1 MRPSRRVFSTPS
13 YVPRTRVIPVTRTTA
28 NMNPTFHVLIVDD
41 EDAIQRTVRGVLE
54 DEGYRTSSIGDGNA
68 VLPAIRQLKP
78 DAVLLDIWLPGL
90 DGIQLLRDIKKVSPD
105 IEIVMI
111 SGHANVHTAVQ
122 AVKLGAFDFI
132 EKPLSREQL
141 LLTLARA
148 LEHRRLVREN
158 RELRSRIMEAGNT
171 PAPVFR
177 TNFAAQVAEAM
188 GPSVLP
194 GPPDPQGQRQRTLRR
209 SMVVCGQGLHSG
221 IKGGLILTPLPPG
234 SGILF
239 GSIATGK
246 AFPAHLDHVRASGYA
261 TTLGNDGVEARTVE
275 HFLATL
281 HSYGITNLLVKMDGE
296 VPIMD
301 GSAVDFCRIIED
313 AGIEEQDARIEPI
326 RVSRKYVVGDE
337 SPDGEYIA
345 IEPSDQFSVR
355 YVLDYPPPVG
365 HQDFTFVHQGSESFR
380 DSIAPART
388 FGFVKDVRML
398 AEMGLAGGGRID
410 NFILIDDEKIV
421 NTTLRFPDELARHK
435 VLDVIGDLYLLGRP
449 MLGKV
454 TAQKT
459 GHGDNIA
466 LLKQIRADLSP

>member
-1 MRPSRRVFSTPS
+1 
-13 YVPRTRVIPVTRTTA
+13 
-28 NMNPTFHVLIVDD
+28 MNQAFHILIVDD
-41 EDAIQRTVRGVLE
+41 EEAIQRTVRGVLE
-54 DEGYRTSSIGDGNA
+54 DEGYRISGASDGAQALAA
-68 VLPAIRQLKP
+68 VKQLKP
-78 DAVLLDIWLPGL
+78 DAILLDIWLPGI

-105 IEIVMI
+105 VEIIMI

-122 AVKLGAFDFI
+122 AVKLGAFEFI

-141 LLTLARA
+141 LLILARA

-177 TNFAAQVAEAM
+177 TPIPDVSSEPI
-188 GPSVLP
+188 GPTVLP
-194 GPPDPQGQRQRTLRR
+194 GPPVPGGQSQRTLRR
-209 SMVVCGQGLHSG
+209 SVVLCGQGLHSG

-234 SGILF
+234 SGIHF

-246 AFPAHLDHVRASGYA
+246 AFPAHLDYVRATGYA
-261 TTLGNDGVEARTVE
+261 TTLGKDGVEARTVE
-275 HFLATL
+275 HFLAVM

-301 GSAVDFCRIIED
+301 GSAADFCRIIED
-313 AGIEEQDARIEPI
+313 AGIEEQDGRVEPI
-326 RVSRKYVVGDE
+326 RVSKKYVVGDE
-337 SPDGEYIA
+337 SPNGEFIS
-345 IEPSDQFSVR
+345 IEPSDSFSVR
-355 YVLDYPPPVG
+355 YVLDYPAPVG
-365 HQDFTFVHQGSESFR
+365 RQDVTFRHEGSEAFR
-380 DSIAPART
+380 DQIAPART

-398 AEMGLAGGGRID
+398 AEMGLAGGGRLD
-410 NFILIDDEKIV
+410 NVILIDDEKIV
-421 NTTLRFPDELARHK
+421 NTDLRFPDELARHK

-459 GHGDNIA
+459 GHGDNLA
-466 LLKQIRADLSP
+466 LLRQIRADLT

>member
-1 MRPSRRVFSTPS
+1 
-13 YVPRTRVIPVTRTTA
+13 
-28 NMNPTFHVLIVDD
+28 MNQSFHILIVDD

-54 DEGYRTSSIGDGNA
+54 DEGYRTSSVGDGNEA
-68 VLPAIRQLKP
+68 ISAIRQNKP
-78 DAVLLDIWLPGL
+78 DVVLLDIWLPGL
-90 DGIQLLRDIKKVSPD
+90 DGIQLLRDIKKSNPD
-105 IEIVMI
+105 LEIIMI

-132 EKPLSREQL
+132 EKPLSREHL
-141 LLTLARA
+141 LMTLARA

-158 RELRSRIMEAGNT
+158 RELRNRIMEAGNT

-177 TNFAAQVAEAM
+177 TALPGVPADTA
-188 GPSVLP
+188 GPTFLP
-194 GPPDPQGQRQRTLRR
+194 GPPDPNGQRQRTLKR

-234 SGILF
+234 SGIHF

-246 AFPAHLDHVRASGYA
+246 AFPAHLDYVRASGYA
-261 TTLGNDGVEARTVE
+261 TTLGKDGVEARTVE

-301 GSAVDFCRIIED
+301 GSAMDFCRMIED
-313 AGIEEQDARIEPI
+313 AGIEEQDARVEPI
-326 RVSRKYVVGDE
+326 RPKRKYVVGNE
-337 SPDGEYIA
+337 SPNGEYIT
-345 IEPSDQFSVR
+345 IEPADTFSVH
-355 YVLDYPPPVG
+355 YILEYPAPVG
-365 HQDFTFVHQGSESFR
+365 HQEATFVHQGCESFR

-459 GHGDNIA
+459 GHGDNLA
-466 LLKQIRADLSP
+466 LLKQIRADLS